1 MSATTISPLS
11 TRRSLDWDRLW
22 ERFGISVVLLGVW
35 VLAAIFIPAF
45 SNPDNFINI
54 LRQSAFVG
62 IAAVGMTMAIISGS
76 FDLSIGSTLA
86 LAAWTAVV
94 TASATGSALIA
105 LFAAVLVG
113 ALVGCVNGWLVTVV
127 KIPAFVATLGM
138 LFIVRG
144 ITFII
149 TNGAPSRYNGPE
161 FIWWGNGSLLGIPVP
176 FIVFLVCAA
185 IGAAVLRYTA
195 LGRYIFALGSNAGA
209 ARVAGVPINLVTF
222 LVFVIVGIFTGIS
235 AMLLGSRLYSA
246 GPGLEPGFELNV
258 IATVVLGGTRLAGGR
273 GSMLGTLA
281 AALLFAT
288 LGNVLNLL
296 QIDAFVQ
303 RVAVGLV
310 LLIALSIEGVRQRLA
325 ERLSRE

>member
-1 MSATTISPLS
+1 MSATTIAPASS
-11 TRRSLDWDRLW
+11 RRTLDWDRMW
-22 ERFGISVVLLGVW
+22 ERFGISVVLLLVW
-35 VLAAIFIPAF
+35 FLAILFIPAF
-45 SNPDNFINI
+45 SNPDNFINVF
-54 LRQSAFVG
+54 RQSAFVG

-76 FDLSIGSTLA
+76 FDLSVGSTLA

-94 TASATGSALIA
+94 TAAATGSALIA
-105 LFAAVLVG
+105 LLAAVLVG
-113 ALVGCVNGWLVTVV
+113 AIVGCVNGWLVTIV

-138 LFIVRG
+138 LFVVRG

-149 TNGAPSRYNGPE
+149 TNGAASRYNGPE
-161 FIWWGNGSLLGIPVP
+161 FIWWGNGNVLGIPVP
-176 FIVFLVCAA
+176 FIIFLVCAA

-195 LGRYIFALGSNAGA
+195 LGRYIFALGSNATS
-209 ARVAGVPINLVTF
+209 ARVAGVPTNLVTF
-222 LVFVIVGIFTGIS
+222 LVFVIVGIFTGIN
-235 AMLLGSRLYSA
+235 AMVLGSRLYSA

-273 GSMLGTLA
+273 GSMLGTVA
-281 AALLFAT
+281 AALLFTT
-288 LGNVLNLL
+288 LGNILNLL